1 MKWEYKVV
9 RIVSSEIEAALNY
22 LGAEEWEL
30 VSTFHD
36 DYYIIVLY
44 LKRPKS
50 YPPKVQSFNT

>member
-9 RIVSSEIEAALNY
+9 RIVSSEIETELNR

-30 VSTFHD
+30 VGISD
-36 DYYIIVLY
+36 SGYYIVVLY

-50 YPPKVQSFNT
+50 YPPKGIRR